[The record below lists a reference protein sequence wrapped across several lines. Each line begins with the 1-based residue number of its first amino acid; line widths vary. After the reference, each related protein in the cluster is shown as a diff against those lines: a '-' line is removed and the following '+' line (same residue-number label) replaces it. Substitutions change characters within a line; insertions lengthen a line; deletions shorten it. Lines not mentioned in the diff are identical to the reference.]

1 MNAGF
6 GSIGAGGVGGHISL
20 SDGNGVLTSGGGVND
35 GLVGGVL
42 KGVNVTKLGVGVLGL
57 GGANA
62 YTGSTTVSAGKI
74 YLLQAQSI
82 PNLSALSLAAGTELD
97 LGGVSESVG
106 SLAGSGKGE

>member
-1 MNAGF
+1 
-6 GSIGAGGVGGHISL
+6 GVGGHISL

-57 GGANA
+57 AGANA

-82 PNLSALSLAAGTELD
+82 PNLSALSLAAGTEL
-97 LGGVSESVG
+97 
-106 SLAGSGKGE
+106 